1 MAAPVMSAWR
11 SLRGLAGRLPGASGA
26 AAGGRRRSGAAAFA
40 ALPAQRRL
48 ETAHGGG
55 TPAEREAEWQRR
67 VLEEPLKHP
76 DFFRVSELVSLRDL
90 FTARVHLGHKRGCR
104 NRYMTP
110 YIYGCRL
117 GQDIIDLDQTLE
129 HLVSALNFTAHV
141 AYRGGAVLFVTRAR
155 QHAHLV
161 EETARA
167 CGEFAHARYWQGG
180 LLTNA
185 PVQYGVGVRLPDLL
199 VFLGTQ
205 NNAFE
210 QHVAVRDA
218 AKLSVPTVGIVDS
231 NCDPSIVTFP
241 VPGNDDSPSAVRLYC
256 GLFRATITRAKE
268 RRRHLETLHQAAS
281 AATAIAAS
289 TATGS

>member
-1 MAAPVMSAWR
+1 
-11 SLRGLAGRLPGASGA
+11 
-26 AAGGRRRSGAAAFA
+26 
-40 ALPAQRRL
+40 
-48 ETAHGGG
+48 
-55 TPAEREAEWQRR
+55 AEWQRR

-155 QHAHLV
+155 QHVHLV

-167 CGEFAHARYWQGG
+167 CGELDGAGAGRDVRRAVAR
-180 LLTNA
+180 A
-185 PVQYGVGVRLPDLL
+185 GVGVRLPDLL

-256 GLFRATITRAKE
+256 ALFRATITRAKE
-268 RRRHLETLHQAAS
+268 RRRHLETLHQAAN
-281 AATAIAAS
+281 AAT
-289 TATGS
+289 TA

>member
-11 SLRGLAGRLPGASGA
+11 SLRGLAGLLPGVSGA
-26 AAGGRRRSGAAAFA
+26 AGRRSGAAAFTTVPA
-40 ALPAQRRL
+40 RPAQRAL
-48 ETAHGGG
+48 GPAHGGG

-155 QHAHLV
+155 QHVHLV

-256 GLFRATITRAKE
+256 ALFRATITRAKE
-268 RRRHLETLHQAAS
+268 RRRHLETLHQAAN
-281 AATAIAAS
+281 AATTAAAS
-289 TATGS
+289 IATGS